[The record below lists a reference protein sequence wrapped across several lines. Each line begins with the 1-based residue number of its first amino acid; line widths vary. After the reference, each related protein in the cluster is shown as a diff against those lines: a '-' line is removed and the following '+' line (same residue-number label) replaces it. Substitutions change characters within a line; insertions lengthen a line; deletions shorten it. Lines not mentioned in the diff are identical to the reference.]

1 MELIIIKAVTNPNF
15 WFALL
20 AIGIVLLFVGKKM
33 DLLNNTAY
41 AAAVSVVIAVA
52 YFHLVDHY
60 MMDMQ
65 GLDYWYLFRK

>member
-1 MELIIIKAVTNPNF
+1 MIFTNPMF

-20 AIGIVLLFVGKKM
+20 IIGVVALIVANKM
-33 DLLNNTAY
+33 NLLNSTAV
-41 AAAVSVVIAVA
+41 AVAVSLLIAVA

-60 MMDMQ
+60 LMDMQ

>member
-1 MELIIIKAVTNPNF
+1 MIVTDPRF

-20 AIGIVLLFVGKKM
+20 GLGVVLLFVGKKK

-41 AAAVSVVIAVA
+41 AAVVSAVIAVA

-60 MMDMQ
+60 LMDIQ